1 MQLRFS
7 KIQEQQNLQLYIF
20 CQYAFDNKGS
30 TKLTRTENDRQET
43 TELLQASLLANI
55 NKNDLSSINYHAR
68 ACHAMCKRV

>member
-30 TKLTRTENDRQET
+30 TKLTRTENDRQKQ
-43 TELLQASLLANI
+43 LSYFKPVYLQI
-55 NKNDLSSINYHAR
+55 SIK
-68 ACHAMCKRV
+68 MI